1 MSDYFY
7 WNKKILDNIDDKS
20 IIEYF
25 NNGYLFTRE
34 SKGSVYQTR
43 SLRINLL
50 NFELTSE
57 NKRILNK
64 TSDLSYKLI
73 NLPIP
78 LDNYDWNIHK
88 LGKDFYQNKLHLEK
102 AFSSNKLKELLTS
115 SAKSNFNSLIEFSV
129 ANEIMG
135 YAICFINNEIFQ
147 YAYPFYKYERFAN
160 NYGMGMMLRAII
172 YAKENN
178 IKYIYLGS
186 VTREAD
192 LYKLQFKGLEW
203 YDENSW
209 QTEKLEELKQVIN
222 NFSKI

>member
-7 WNKKILDNIDDKS
+7 WNKKVLDDLGDIN

-43 SLRINLL
+43 SLRVNL
-50 NFELTSE
+50 NHFELTSE

-64 TSDLSYKLI
+64 TTNLTFKII
-73 NLPIP
+73 NLPIS

-115 SAKSNFNSLIEFSV
+115 SNKSNFNFLMEFSV
-129 ANEIMG
+129 SGEIMG
-135 YAICFINNEIFQ
+135 YSICYINKEIFQ
-147 YAYPFYKYERFAN
+147 YAYPFYKYEKFAN

-186 VTREAD
+186 VTRVTD